1 MKIYSTLALYI
12 LPLLVLAASCG
23 SNDDPTPAP
32 GQEDEELIDTDCL
45 RFSEV
50 AATLFESDFTDT
62 VNLNLKPRYG
72 EVLDPS
78 RPAVYS
84 LGFESDMEAQRWF
97 IDHCVPEE
105 ERENVTMPIAS
116 RYAVEFGEYG
126 RIEYNPAEGSDSFGQ
141 VSIEIPGFEKQKKIE
156 FIPKSLWPDNGY
168 SSHFYPGNVVRE
180 NSTGLYYLC
189 VAACDSGHLG
199 QLLSIDFEWKKDK
212 YLQKFSDHWKT
223 VNAPVGAS
231 EEAWAGLAQMYYNN
245 TENFRALCLDIE
257 KRVPDCILTKYDPI
271 YNLKYELNIPMMPP
285 WRYVCGGAWGSRHLW
300 WARSTWTIYQK
311 YVIIGPK
318 DIQKEKDGMPHFRSE
333 TMKIAAHK
341 WVDIPWV
348 YKTSHSETFNNDP
361 EVLDRFTKVYEGDF

>member
-1 MKIYSTLALYI
+1 MKTYSTLALYI
-12 LPLLVLAASCG
+12 LPLLVLAASC
-23 SNDDPTPAP
+23 SSKDDPTPAP
-32 GQEDEELIDTDCL
+32 GQEDEELIDTDYL

-62 VNLNLKPRYG
+62 ENLNLKPRYG

-105 ERENVTMPIAS
+105 ERDNVTMPIAS

-126 RIEYNPAEGSDSFGQ
+126 RIEYNPAESSDSFGQ

-180 NSTGLYYLC
+180 NATGRYYFC
-189 VAACDSGHLG
+189 VGACDSGHLG
-199 QLLSIDFEWKKDK
+199 QLLNVDHDEWGKDK
-212 YLQKFSDHWKT
+212 YKLRYSDHWKT
-223 VNAPVGAS
+223 VWVFPGAS

-245 TENFRALCLDIE
+245 KENFRALWKDIN
-257 KRVPDCILTKYDPI
+257 KHVPDCKLHVVSPLYQLINDIGDFLRLP
-271 YNLKYELNIPMMPP
+271 
-285 WRYVCGGAWGSRHLW
+285 CGVPWGSRNLW
-300 WARSTWTIYQK
+300 WARKTWSLYHKYIYL
-311 YVIIGPK
+311 GPNEIVK
-318 DIQKEKDGMPHFRSE
+318 DKDGMPHFRIE
-333 TMKIAAHK
+333 TWHIAAHD
-341 WVDIPWV
+341 WGNFPMV
-348 YKTSHSETFNNDP
+348 YLTAHSETFNNDRD
-361 EVLDRFTKVYEGDF
+361 VLDRFTKVYEGDF

>member
-1 MKIYSTLALYI
+1 MKTYSTLALYI
-12 LPLLVLAASCG
+12 LSLLVLAASCG

-32 GQEDEELIDTDCL
+32 GLEDEELIDTDYL

-62 VNLNLKPRYG
+62 VKLNLKPRYG
-72 EVLDPS
+72 EVLDPA

-84 LGFESDMEAQRWF
+84 LGFESDKAAQRWF

-126 RIEYNPAEGSDSFGQ
+126 RIEYNPAESSDSFGQ
-141 VSIEIPGFEKQKKIE
+141 VSIEIPGFENQKKIE

-180 NSTGLYYLC
+180 NSTGRYYFC

-199 QLLSIDFEWKKDK
+199 QLLSIDGEWAEDK

-223 VNAPVGAS
+223 VKAPVGAS

-245 TENFRALCLDIE
+245 SDNFKALWNDIK
-257 KRVPDCILTKYDPI
+257 KRVPGCFFYSGAPI
-271 YNLKYELNIPMMPP
+271 WNLINDYFMAYAIFP
-285 WRYVCGGAWGSRHLW
+285 CGGAWGSRHLW
-300 WARSTWTIYQK
+300 WARSTWSIFYKVIY
-311 YVIIGPK
+311 IGPHTL
-318 DIQKEKDGMPHFRSE
+318 QKEKDGMPHFKSE

-341 WVDIPWV
+341 WVDMPMV
-348 YKTSHSETFNNDP
+348 YKTSHSETFNNDRD
-361 EVLDRFTKVYEGDF
+361 VLDRFTKVYEGDF

>member
-180 NSTGLYYLC
+180 NSTGRYYIC
-189 VAACDSGHLG
+189 VGACDGGHLG
-199 QLLSIDFEWKKDK
+199 QLLSVDPEWSKDK
-212 YLQKFSDHWKT
+212 YMLTYSDHWKT
-223 VNAPVGAS
+223 VKAPVGAS

-245 TENFRALCLDIE
+245 RDNFRALWNDID
-257 KRVPDCILTKYDPI
+257 KHLRDCNMRYMLPLYLLMYDDNKAVTCPCGVP
-271 YNLKYELNIPMMPP
+271 
-285 WRYVCGGAWGSRHLW
+285 WGSRNLW
-300 WARSTWTIYQK
+300 WARKTWSLYRKLIR
-311 YVIIGPK
+311 IGPNE
-318 DIQKEKDGMPHFRSE
+318 IQKEKDGMPHFKTE
-333 TMKIAAHK
+333 TVHFAKHNWCGHVLDECLNA
-341 WVDIPWV
+341 
-348 YKTSHSETFNNDP
+348 HSETFNNDP

>member
-1 MKIYSTLALYI
+1 MKTYSTLALYI

-168 SSHFYPGNVVRE
+168 SSHFYPGNLVRE

-189 VAACDSGHLG
+189 VGACDSGHLG
-199 QLLSIDFEWKKDK
+199 QLLYIRWNSM
-212 YLQKFSDHWKT
+212 LQEYELEFKDHWKT
-223 VNAPVGAS
+223 VKLPVGAS

-245 TENFRALCLDIE
+245 KENFKALWKDIE
-257 KRVPDCILTKYDPI
+257 KRVPDCRMQEGAPI
-271 YNLKYELNIPMMPP
+271 YELTHDIYWRSMM
-285 WRYVCGGAWGSRHLW
+285 YVCGGPWGSRHLW
-300 WARSTWTIYQK
+300 WGRKTWTIYQK
-311 YVIIGPK
+311 YVYLGINE
-318 DIQKEKDGMPHFRSE
+318 IQKEKDGMPHFRIE
-333 TMKIAAHK
+333 TRKIAAHK
-341 WVDIPWV
+341 WVDFPNIVV
-348 YKTSHSETFNNDP
+348 YTHSETFNNDR

>member
-1 MKIYSTLALYI
+1 MKTYSTLALYI

-32 GQEDEELIDTDCL
+32 GLEDEELIDTDYL

-62 VNLNLKPRYG
+62 VKLNLKPRYG
-72 EVLDPS
+72 EVLDPA

-84 LGFESDMEAQRWF
+84 LGFESNKAAQQWF
-97 IDHCVPEE
+97 ISHCVPEE

-141 VSIEIPGFEKQKKIE
+141 VSIEIPGFEKQKKIK

-180 NSTGLYYLC
+180 NSTGRYYFC

-199 QLLSIDFEWKKDK
+199 QLLSIDAEWTRQE
-212 YLQKFSDHWKT
+212 YRQKFSDHWKT
-223 VNAPVGAS
+223 VRPYIGAS

-245 TENFRALCLDIE
+245 SDNFKALWNDIK
-257 KRVPDCILTKYDPI
+257 KRVPGCSPFYDCPPI
-271 YNLKYELNIPMMPP
+271 YNLINDTNESAMFP
-285 WRYVCGGAWGSRHLW
+285 CGGAWGSRHTWFLH
-300 WARSTWTIYQK
+300 STWTVFYKVIY
-311 YVIIGPK
+311 IGPNT
-318 DIQKEKDGMPHFRSE
+318 IQKENDGMPHFKSE
-333 TMKIAAHK
+333 TIMICDRDWKGVPRAL
-341 WVDIPWV
+341 
-348 YKTSHSETFNNDP
+348 YETSHSVTFNNDP
-361 EVLDRFTKVYEGDF
+361 DVLDRFTKVYEGDF